1 MSRATRRNRTREDVA
16 RLLHSYDSSGLTQ
29 ADFARGNRISI
40 STLRYWLR
48 RRRDE
53 GPVRTS
59 APALIPV
66 TLRPTLGAVSA
77 RIEVALANGRTL
89 RLPIDT
95 DAGRVAD
102 LAAALEA

>member
-16 RLLHSYDSSGLTQ
+16 RLLGAYDTSGLTQ
-29 ADFARGNRISI
+29 ADYARVNRISI

-53 GPVRTS
+53 DHSCATR
-59 APALIPV
+59 PALIPV
-66 TLRPTLGAVSA
+66 TLRPTLGAIAA

-95 DAGRVAD
+95 ATERVAS